1 MRSSVGILSPSLA
14 IRSVAVP
21 ARLRPTAPIAAEAI
35 LAGDPGRALLLA
47 QDLLEQPKMSNHARG
62 LWGYSGSTPDGQP
75 LTIQSTGIGG
85 PSAALVLADLAELG
99 VRRAVRVGTCV
110 GFAEGLEPG
119 ELLAVGE
126 AIAAGGS
133 AGAFG
138 VEMGEAVDPDR
149 ELTARLLEAVGGE
162 SQQVSVASFDAHPSP
177 LPRSNVI
184 AGDMQS
190 APLLARARALG
201 VRMGALLIVA
211 GSHEG
216 ERLKGEELELAE
228 KRAGQAAAR
237 ALSQP
242 KVEG

>member
-1 MRSSVGILSPSLA
+1 
-14 IRSVAVP
+14 VP

-35 LAGDPGRALLLA
+35 LVGDPGRALLLA
-47 QDLLEQPKMSNHARG
+47 QALLGQPKMSNHARG
-62 LWGYSGSTPDGQP
+62 LWGYSGSTPAGKP

-85 PSAALVLADLAELG
+85 PSAALVLADLVELG

-110 GFAEGLEPG
+110 GLDESLELG
-119 ELLAVGE
+119 ELLAVSK

-138 VEMGEAVDPDR
+138 VDVGEPVDPDP
-149 ELTARLLEAVGGE
+149 ELTARLVEAVGGE
-162 SQQVSVASFDAHPSP
+162 SRQVSVASFDAHPSP
-177 LPRSNVI
+177 LRGAI

-211 GSHEG
+211 ESNGG
-216 ERLKGEELELAE
+216 ERLDGEELERAE
-228 KRAGQAAAR
+228 KLAGQAAAR

>member
-1 MRSSVGILSPSLA
+1 M
-14 IRSVAVP
+14 P

-35 LAGDPGRALLLA
+35 LVGDPGRALLLA
-47 QDLLEQPKMSNHARG
+47 QELLEQPKMSNHARG
-62 LWGYSGSTPDGQP
+62 LWGYSGSTPAGRP

-110 GFAEGLEPG
+110 GLDESLELG
-119 ELLAVGE
+119 ELLAVTE

-138 VEMGEAVDPDR
+138 VGIGEPVDPDA
-149 ELTARLLEAVGGE
+149 ELTARLVEAVGGE
-162 SQQVSVASFDAHPSP
+162 SRRVSVASFDAHPTP
-177 LPRSNVI
+177 LPRSNAI

-201 VRMGALLIVA
+201 VGVGALLIVA
-211 GSHEG
+211 ESNDGRH
-216 ERLKGEELELAE
+216 LDGEELERAE
-228 KRAGQAAAR
+228 KLAGQIAAKS
-237 ALSQP
+237 LSHP
-242 KVEG
+242 KVED